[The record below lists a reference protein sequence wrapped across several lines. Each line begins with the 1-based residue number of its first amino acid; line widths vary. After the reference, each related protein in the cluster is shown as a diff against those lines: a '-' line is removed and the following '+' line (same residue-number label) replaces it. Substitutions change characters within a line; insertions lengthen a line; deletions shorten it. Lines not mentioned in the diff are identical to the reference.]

1 MPELDLLVE
10 ALTRQTNHRDFRLW
24 LTSAPSPDFPVS
36 ILQNSSKMTIEPPRG
51 VKVKESSYL
60 KFKALFFTHY
70 FLLYFLYLNFFF
82 QILHSLNILHR
93 IIYICPTFHFF

>member
-1 MPELDLLVE
+1 MPELDMLVE

-51 VKVKESSYL
+51 VKVKELSYL
-60 KFKALFFTHY
+60 KFKTLLFTH
-70 FLLYFLYLNFFF
+70 FFSLYFLYLNFFSNF
-82 QILHSLNILHR
+82 TFLS
-93 IIYICPTFHFF
+93 IY

>member
-1 MPELDLLVE
+1 MPELDMLVE

-51 VKVKESSYL
+51 VKVKKLSYL
-60 KFKALFFTHY
+60 KFKTLLFIHF
-70 FLLYFLYLNFFF
+70 FSLYFLYLNFFSNF
-82 QILHSLNILHR
+82 TFFS
-93 IIYICPTFHFF
+93 IY

>member
-82 QILHSLNILHR
+82 KSHILS
-93 IIYICPTFHFF
+93 IYYIELYTFVQLFIFF

>member
-1 MPELDLLVE
+1 MPELDMLVE

-51 VKVKESSYL
+51 VKVKELSYL
-60 KFKALFFTHY
+60 KFKTLLFTH
-70 FLLYFLYLNFFF
+70 FFSPYFLYLNFFSNF
-82 QILHSLNILHR
+82 TFFS
-93 IIYICPTFHFF
+93 IY

>member
-1 MPELDLLVE
+1 MPELDMLVE

-51 VKVKESSYL
+51 VKVKELFYL
-60 KFKALFFTHY
+60 KFKTLLFTH
-70 FLLYFLYLNFFF
+70 FFSLYFLYLNFFSNF
-82 QILHSLNILHR
+82 TFFS
-93 IIYICPTFHFF
+93 IY

>member
-1 MPELDLLVE
+1 MPELDMLVE

-51 VKVKESSYL
+51 VKVKELSYL
-60 KFKALFFTHY
+60 KFKTLLFTH
-70 FLLYFLYLNFFF
+70 FFSLYFLYLNFFSNF
-82 QILHSLNILHR
+82 TFFS
-93 IIYICPTFHFF
+93 IY

>member
-1 MPELDLLVE
+1 MPELDMLVE

-51 VKVKESSYL
+51 VKVKELSYL
-60 KFKALFFTHY
+60 KFKTLLFTH
-70 FLLYFLYLNFFF
+70 FFAIFFISKFFF
-82 QILHSLNILHR
+82 KFYIFFNILN
-93 IIYICPTFHFF
+93 ICPTFHFF

>member
-1 MPELDLLVE
+1 MPELDMLVE

-51 VKVKESSYL
+51 VKVKELSYL
-60 KFKALFFTHY
+60 KFKTLLSTHFFS
-70 FLLYFLYLNFFF
+70 LYFLYLNFFSNF
-82 QILHSLNILHR
+82 TFFS
-93 IIYICPTFHFF
+93 IY